1 MPSLNRR
8 VKWTTDGDRVTVSVR
23 DSTGYVVLVTLPA
36 EKWRTAGCSD
46 SGEVTDDE
54 ERSDV

>member
-1 MPSLNRR
+1 MSNRR

-36 EKWRTAGCSD
+36 KEWRTAGCPG

-54 ERSDV
+54 ERVDA